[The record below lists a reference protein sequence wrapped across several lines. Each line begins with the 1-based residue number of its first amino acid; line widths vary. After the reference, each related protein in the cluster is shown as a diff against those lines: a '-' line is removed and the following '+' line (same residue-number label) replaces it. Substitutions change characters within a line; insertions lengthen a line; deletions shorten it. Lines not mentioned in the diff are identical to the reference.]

1 MGKIVFLRN
10 HPNKAAYRGTK
21 KSRGFI
27 REIFYNSSMEATAGY
42 VRADRRL

>member
-21 KSRGFI
+21 KSRGF
-27 REIFYNSSMEATAGY
+27 M
-42 VRADRRL
+42 RALKKYLYRNQV